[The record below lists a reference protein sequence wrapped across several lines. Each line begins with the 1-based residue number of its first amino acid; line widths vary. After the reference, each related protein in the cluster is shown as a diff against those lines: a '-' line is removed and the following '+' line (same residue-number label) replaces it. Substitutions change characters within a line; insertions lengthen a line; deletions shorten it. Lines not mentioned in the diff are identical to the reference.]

1 MLPGF
6 CSETNT
12 NANVFL
18 VLLTSR
24 RRTRIDN
31 PLEKELVNDIWLDK
45 NLFDFVFVSNSV
57 NVINVINVLLNQ
69 SVKILTRYKSTN
81 TPLDKPLEQEL
92 VDDVNNIRLKNELA
106 DDVNDRKVFVNHIVN
121 EFVNDFANERLDN
134 ELAND
139 INDFVNHFVNDFVN
153 DFAND
158 FVINFVNKPPKP
170 ILSKL
175 MELSIKMR
183 I

>member
-45 NLFDFVFVSNSV
+45 NFFDFVFVSNSV

-139 INDFVNHFVNDFVN
+139 INDFVIHLVNDFVN

-158 FVINFVNKPPKP
+158 FVINF
-170 ILSKL
+170 I
-175 MELSIKMR
+175 IKSR
-183 I
+183 KRDVVLFWGYL

>member
-45 NLFDFVFVSNSV
+45 NFFDFVFVSNSV

-92 VDDVNNIRLKNELA
+92 VNDVDI
-106 DDVNDRKVFVNHIVN
+106 VFVNHIVN

-139 INDFVNHFVNDFVN
+139 INDFVIHLVNDYVN

-158 FVINFVNKPPKP
+158 FVINF
-170 ILSKL
+170 I
-175 MELSIKMR
+175 IKSR
-183 I
+183 KRDVVLFWGYL

>member
-92 VDDVNNIRLKNELA
+92 VNDVNNIRLKNELA

-139 INDFVNHFVNDFVN
+139 INDFVIHLVNDFVN

>member
-45 NLFDFVFVSNSV
+45 NFFDFVFVSNSV
-57 NVINVINVLLNQ
+57 KVINVLLNQ

-92 VDDVNNIRLKNELA
+92 VNDVNI
-106 DDVNDRKVFVNHIVN
+106 VFVNHIVN

-139 INDFVNHFVNDFVN
+139 INDKNDFVNHLVNDFVN

>member
-45 NLFDFVFVSNSV
+45 NFFDFVFVSNSV

-92 VDDVNNIRLKNELA
+92 VNDVNNIRLKNELA

-139 INDFVNHFVNDFVN
+139 INDFVIHLVNDFVN

-158 FVINFVNKPPKP
+158 FVINF
-170 ILSKL
+170 I
-175 MELSIKMR
+175 IKSR
-183 I
+183 KRDVVLFWGYL

>member
-139 INDFVNHFVNDFVN
+139 INDFVIHLVNDFVN

-158 FVINFVNKPPKP
+158 FVINF
-170 ILSKL
+170 I
-175 MELSIKMR
+175 IKSR
-183 I
+183 KRDVVLFWGYL

>member
-1 MLPGF
+1 M
-6 CSETNT
+6 NT
-12 NANVFL
+12 TKPL
-18 VLLTSR
+18 
-24 RRTRIDN
+24 DN
-31 PLEKELVNDIWLDK
+31 PLEKELVNDVNDIWLDK
-45 NLFDFVFVSNSV
+45 NFFDFVFVSNSV
-57 NVINVINVLLNQ
+57 NVINVLLNQ

-134 ELAND
+134 ELQND
-139 INDFVNHFVNDFVN
+139 INDFVIHLVNDFVN

-158 FVINFVNKPPKP
+158 FVINF
-170 ILSKL
+170 I
-175 MELSIKMR
+175 IKSR
-183 I
+183 KRDVVLFWGYL

>member
-45 NLFDFVFVSNSV
+45 NFFDFVFVSNSV

-81 TPLDKPLEQEL
+81 TPLDKPLDKPLEQEL

-139 INDFVNHFVNDFVN
+139 INDFVIHLVNDFVN

-158 FVINFVNKPPKP
+158 FVINF
-170 ILSKL
+170 I
-175 MELSIKMR
+175 IKSR
-183 I
+183 KRDVVLFWGYL